1 MKRNRR
7 RAVRRGVQVA
17 TAAWTWRLYLLTGL
31 DGGERD
37 ALGVDH
43 WQDLVPDDRGD
54 DLALG
59 VGQELGGD
67 RLHLKALRAARC
79 LA

>member
-1 MKRNRR
+1 LTEEEKGDKESHPDGM
-7 RAVRRGVQVA
+7 A
-17 TAAWTWRLYLLTGL
+17 TLAWGLYLLAWL
-31 DGGERD
+31 DGGECD

-43 WQDLVPDDRGD
+43 RQDLVPDDCGD

-59 VGQELGGD
+59 IGQELGGD
-67 RLHLKALRAARC
+67 RLHLKALSAACC